1 VPERVIGKNA
11 ESTCQHASIERS
23 AGGRDVTTGVSAA
36 CSPLPALDAEPNGA
50 SAPSGFPAPGCV
62 LEGKYRLV
70 APVAIGSMGSVW
82 RAQHLALDAPVAI
95 KLMQPGADS
104 DVDVRRRF
112 LREARI
118 ASAVRSPHVVQ
129 VLDYGVE
136 RDVPYIVM
144 EFLRGESLAQRLRRV
159 GRLSP
164 AQTADILVP
173 LAQAL
178 QRAHA
183 LGVVHRDIKPE
194 NIFIV
199 QDGERELTKLLD
211 FGVAKV
217 RERKFGVSV
226 SRDTAEGE
234 MVGTPHY
241 MSPEQA
247 RGATTVDHRTDVWAL
262 GVIAFECLLGYPPFV
277 ASGLAS
283 LLMQICAQPL
293 PVPSA
298 RAPVP
303 VGFDAWFAR
312 ACART
317 LEERF
322 STVVEATRQLGGL
335 CAVGRLTTPPLLGSP
350 GAWRWIWRHCV
361 HGARAIRARKV
372 WGLPPRWW
380 LVLVVASLLG
390 GAATGA
396 ARRGVETSRAAS
408 LSPGLIQPGA
418 MSPVTEGG
426 TGKPR

>member
-1 VPERVIGKNA
+1 VIGKNE
-11 ESTCQHASIERS
+11 ESSFEHTSTETS
-23 AGGRDVTTGVSAA
+23 AGGPDVTAGVSIA
-36 CSPLPALDAEPNGA
+36 CPPLLTPGAEPGA
-50 SAPSGFPAPGCV
+50 TLMASGFPAPGCV
-62 LEGKYRLV
+62 LESKYRLV
-70 APVAIGSMGSVW
+70 SPVALGSMGSVW

-95 KLMQPGADS
+95 KLMQPGTDS

-144 EFLRGESLAQRLRRV
+144 ELLRGESLAQRLRRV

-164 AQTADILVP
+164 AQTAAIFVP

-217 RERKFGVSV
+217 SGRKFGVNV

-312 ACART
+312 ACARAP
-317 LEERF
+317 EERF
-322 STVVEATRQLGGL
+322 ATVVEATRQLGSI
-335 CAVGRLTTPPLLGSP
+335 CADGRLTSAKSFVVPD
-350 GAWRWIWRHCV
+350 AWRWVWRHCV
-361 HGARAIRARKV
+361 RASRLKRGASSK
-372 WGLPPRWW
+372 
-380 LVLVVASLLG
+380 
-390 GAATGA
+390 
-396 ARRGVETSRAAS
+396 E
-408 LSPGLIQPGA
+408 
-418 MSPVTEGG
+418 
-426 TGKPR
+426 